1 MNTITRNVKNSSVQ
15 SCIKIVLFNSLSFF
29 LSFHTLKGQTMK
41 TCVDELAKPLMV
53 DNEIPGLSIG
63 ITVNGKHSFYN
74 YGVLSKDTAVKVT
87 HGTLFE
93 LGSISKTFTAS
104 LASLSQMEGNL
115 NLSDPVSKY
124 MPELK
129 NTVFDTIK
137 LYNLG
142 THTAGGFPLQLPDEI
157 TNDKQL
163 INYYKIWKP
172 DYPVSTYRLYTNPG
186 IGLLGVIAGKT
197 MKQPFVKAMTD
208 NIFVKM
214 GLKNTFYKVP
224 SEYMGEY
231 AQGYNKTNDP
241 VRVNPAILADEAY
254 GIKSCT
260 KDMLTFVDAN
270 MGIGNVENNLSV
282 ALMNTHT
289 GYFKTK
295 EMTQDLIWEQYNYPV
310 SLEQLQKGNSYDMIY
325 KPNPVKEI
333 LPHQKPE
340 SRVLINKTG
349 STNGFGGYVMYVPS
363 KKIGIVILANK
374 NYPNS
379 SRIKMAYQLLSY
391 IEKTL

>member
-1 MNTITRNVKNSSVQ
+1 
-15 SCIKIVLFNSLSFF
+15 
-29 LSFHTLKGQTMK
+29 MK
-41 TCVDELAKPLMV
+41 TFVDGLAKPLMV
-53 DNEIPGLSIG
+53 ENEIPGLSIG

-74 YGVLSKDTAVKVT
+74 YGILSKDKEAKVT
-87 HGTLFE
+87 NETLFE

-104 LASLSQMEGNL
+104 LATLSHVEGNL
-115 NLSDPVSKY
+115 NLSDPVSMY

-129 NTVFDTIK
+129 NTVFDTIA

-163 INYYKIWKP
+163 INYYKTWKP
-172 DYPVSTYRLYTNPG
+172 DYPVSAYRVYTNPG

-197 MKQPFVKAMTD
+197 MREPFVKAMTD

-224 SEYMGEY
+224 SEYLDEY

-241 VRVNPAILADEAY
+241 VRVNPAVLADEAY

-260 KDMLTFVDAN
+260 KDMITFVDAN
-270 MGIGNVENNLSV
+270 MGIGNVKNNLSV
-282 ALMNTHT
+282 ALMNTHI
-289 GYFKTK
+289 GYFKTT
-295 EMTQDLIWEQYNYPV
+295 EMTQNLIWEQYNYPV
-310 SLEQLQKGNSYDMIY
+310 SLERLQKGNSYDMIY

-333 LPHQKPE
+333 LPHQQPE
-340 SRVLINKTG
+340 SNVLINKTG
-349 STNGFGGYVMYVPS
+349 STNGFGGYVMFVPS
-363 KKIGIVILANK
+363 KKIGVVILANK

-379 SRIKMAYQLLSY
+379 SRIETAYKILSY
-391 IEKTL
+391 IEKKL

>member
-1 MNTITRNVKNSSVQ
+1 MNKITRNVKNPSLQ
-15 SCIKIVLFNSLSFF
+15 NCLKIVLFSSLILF
-29 LSFHTLKGQTMK
+29 LSFNTLKGQTMK
-41 TCVDELAKPLMV
+41 TFVDGLAKTLMV
-53 DNEIPGLSIG
+53 ENEIPGLSIG

-74 YGVLSKDTAVKVT
+74 YGVLSKDADAKITNE
-87 HGTLFE
+87 TLFE

-104 LASLSQMEGNL
+104 LASLSEIKGNL
-115 NLSDPVSKY
+115 NLSDPVSKF

-163 INYYKIWKP
+163 INYYKTWKP
-172 DYPVSTYRLYTNPG
+172 DYRAGTYRLYSNPG
-186 IGLLGVIAGKT
+186 IGLLGVIAGRT
-197 MKQPFVKAMTD
+197 MQQPFAEAMTN

-224 SEYMGEY
+224 SEYLGKY
-231 AQGYNKTNDP
+231 AQGYNKNNDP
-241 VRVNPAILADEAY
+241 VRLRPAVLADEAY

-260 KDMLTFVDAN
+260 KDMITFIAAN
-270 MGIGNVENNLSV
+270 MGIENVDKNLSQ
-282 ALMNTHT
+282 ALMNTHA
-289 GYFKTK
+289 GYFKTMD
-295 EMTQDLIWEQYNYPV
+295 MTQDLVWEQYNYPV
-310 SLEQLQKGNSYDMIY
+310 SLECLQKGNSYDMIY

-333 LPHQKPE
+333 VPHQKPE
-340 SRVLINKTG
+340 SQVLINKTG

-379 SRIKMAYQLLSY
+379 SRIAIAYKLLSY
-391 IEKTL
+391 IEKTR